1 MEKQTSRIHQWRR
14 EGVEQRLLGVAEH
27 LITTRG
33 PGQVSLALVARAA
46 GVSRAT
52 TYNYFGDQR
61 GLLTKFAA
69 HRFHELESILDPIV
83 SSKEL
88 GPREQLGTLILESVA
103 FFERSGRFFRI
114 MVRERADLIIG
125 GPHDGLTAAISDGMT
140 QYVARLTA
148 PLKEG
153 MKQGLFVGED
163 PERMAW
169 AIAGMITHAV
179 LRILE
184 HPSAKTRAAEVGIM
198 EAIIFHAVLEGPSP
212 GLRRHL
218 QALSAQRAMV
228 SRQVRRE
235 IPAGRWQ
242 QVKSAV
248 LVATL
253 STGIIGCAARQA
265 RVGPPD
271 LQTRV
276 ATLER
281 RLEVV
286 ETRQQDLENK
296 AWDVAYLRDR
306 VESAE
311 APRMEQVVVT
321 APGETAPTFA
331 GGPAITEIQLALR
344 RAGYYDGPIDGKAGH
359 NTTKAI
365 KEFQRTQRLK
375 VDGKVGPKTW
385 AALSRHLSSSGSH
398 GRSK

>member
-1 MEKQTSRIHQWRR
+1 
-14 EGVEQRLLGVAEH
+14 
-27 LITTRG
+27 
-33 PGQVSLALVARAA
+33 
-46 GVSRAT
+46 
-52 TYNYFGDQR
+52 
-61 GLLTKFAA
+61 
-69 HRFHELESILDPIV
+69 
-83 SSKEL
+83 
-88 GPREQLGTLILESVA
+88 
-103 FFERSGRFFRI
+103 
-114 MVRERADLIIG
+114 
-125 GPHDGLTAAISDGMT
+125 
-140 QYVARLTA
+140 
-148 PLKEG
+148 
-153 MKQGLFVGED
+153 
-163 PERMAW
+163 
-169 AIAGMITHAV
+169 
-179 LRILE
+179 
-184 HPSAKTRAAEVGIM
+184 M

-253 STGIIGCAARQA
+253 STGIIGCAARQD

-344 RAGYYDGPIDGKAGH
+344 RAGYYDGPIDGKAGRK
-359 NTTKAI
+359 TTKAI